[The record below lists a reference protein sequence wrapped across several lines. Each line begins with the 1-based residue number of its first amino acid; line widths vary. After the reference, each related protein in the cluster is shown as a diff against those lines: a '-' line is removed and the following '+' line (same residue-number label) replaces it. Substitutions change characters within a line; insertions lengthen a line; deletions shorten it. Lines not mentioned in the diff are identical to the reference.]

1 MRLGRLACKEEIKY
15 RAKVGKYPPLL
26 IFPEGALT
34 NGKVLIQFRA
44 GAFDAQVPVTP
55 VVIEYPY
62 DEASG
67 WSAAGTNLGGDFAS
81 NFLALALQWH
91 NRMKVTFLPKIVPD
105 GDRFEFANTAKA
117 SRWLR
122 KDVRA

>member
-1 MRLGRLACKEEIKY
+1 MQRGDQSKVIRVGESNTDRQSNNFEYWQY

-44 GAFDAQVPVTP
+44 GAFDAEVPVTP

-67 WSAAGTNLGGDFAS
+67 WSAAGTNLRGDFV
-81 NFLALALQWH
+81 L
-91 NRMKVTFLPKIVPD
+91 VIVVEL
-105 GDRFEFANTAKA
+105 GGSIATN
-117 SRWLR
+117 
-122 KDVRA
+122 